1 MSTERK
7 HARTDRRPTLSVRGL
22 SVAFSRHGGENRVV
36 DDVSLDVWPG
46 EIVGVI
52 GESGSGKTLTA
63 LSALRMLP
71 KRAQVVSGG
80 IRLGDT
86 EILALNEGEM
96 RALRGDRIAFIPQD
110 AMQALNP
117 TMRIGRQVGE
127 PLELHRGFS
136 LGRAKDAAIRLLEAV
151 HIRDAGPRSRAFP
164 HQFSGGMQQ
173 RAMIAMGL
181 ALDPELI
188 IADEP
193 TTALDVT
200 VQAQI
205 LSLIRKLQAETGT
218 AVILITHDMGV
229 VAEMADRVLVMK
241 DGRAVEAGPVRNI
254 FAMPKAPYTQALLA
268 AVPRLGEMTGTTMP
282 KRSVR
287 TSEQTAPKEV
297 VEVDNLT
304 VRFDIRSGFF
314 GRVERRVHAVEG
326 IGFKMFA
333 GETLALV
340 GESGCGKSTTG
351 KALLNLVPFTGDVRI
366 AGTHTQGLRTDQ
378 MKPVRRDIQ
387 MIFQDPFASLDPRMR
402 VGDLVAEPLRIH
414 GLATGSELTDRVAY
428 LFKRVGLSADLL
440 ERYPHEFSGGQ
451 RQRICIARALSLS
464 PKIIVADESVSAL
477 DVSIQAQVLDL
488 LQDIQNETG
497 IAYLF
502 ISHDMGV
509 VEQISHRVAVMY
521 LGRFVEVGTRAQ
533 VFDNPQHPYTKAL
546 IAAVPVP
553 DPTREKKPFSLLT
566 GDIPS
571 SVRPF
576 SYEPPSAIYR
586 DVGDGHLVAEL
597 S

>member
-1 MSTERK
+1 MEI
-7 HARTDRRPTLSVRGL
+7 PLLSVRNLVTTVSTATGP
-22 SVAFSRHGGENRVV
+22 RPVV
-36 DDVSLDVWPG
+36 DDLSFDLAPG
-46 EIVGVI
+46 ETLCIA
-52 GESGSGKTLTA
+52 GESGSGKSMTA
-63 LSALRMLP
+63 LSLMQLLPQPMARVASGSAVFKGRDLFTLP
-71 KRAQVVSGG
+71 KEAMRQV
-80 IRLGDT
+80 
-86 EILALNEGEM
+86 
-96 RALRGDRIAFIPQD
+96 RGNDIAMIFQEP
-110 AMQALNP
+110 MTSLNP
-117 TMRIGRQVGE
+117 VLTIGRQLIE
-127 PLELHRGFS
+127 TITAHESTSLSQARQRALEL
-136 LGRAKDAAIRLLEAV
+136 LNQVQIPEAARRLQQYPYEL
-151 HIRDAGPRSRAFP
+151 
-164 HQFSGGMQQ
+164 SGGMRQ
-173 RAMIAMGL
+173 RVMIAM
-181 ALDPELI
+181 ALSQNPDIL

-218 AVILITHDMGV
+218 AVIMITHDMGV
-229 VAEMADRVLVMK
+229 VAEMANRVLVMK
-241 DGRAVEAGPVRNI
+241 DGRAVEAGPVRDI
-254 FAMPKAPYTQALLA
+254 FAMPQAPYTQALLA

-282 KRSVR
+282 KRAVR
-287 TSEQTAPKEV
+287 TWEQTAPKEV
-297 VEVDNLT
+297 VDVDNLT
-304 VRFDIRSGFF
+304 VRFPIRSGFF

-326 IGFKMFA
+326 IGFKLYR

-366 AGTHTQGLRTDQ
+366 AGTHTQGLRSDQ

-553 DPTREKKPFSLLT
+553 DPERAPKRFSRLT

-571 SVRPF
+571 SVRPL
-576 SYEPPSAIYR
+576 SYEPPTAIYR